1 MKRAVPNPLP
11 QGPQHY
17 WSQMVALT
25 RKGGFTI
32 TDIHK
37 ASSLRSR
44 QTVKAYVTFCAEA
57 GHVVAVDSQIT
68 SKNRLAFVYK
78 VINLRAEAPVQR
90 RESFTGDRGRR
101 CQQLWTAMRALR
113 TFTVRDLAIAAA
125 TDTIA
130 VSEATARTYVTALM
144 KAGYL
149 VEIGHRRQRGVQA
162 HWKLMPSFNTG
173 PLAPATIERGSA
185 VYDRNLSR
193 VVNLNPSETT
203 GRAA

>member
-32 TDIHK
+32 TEIYK
-37 ASSLRSR
+37 ASAMRSR
-44 QTVKAYVTFCAEA
+44 KTVKSYVTFCAEA
-57 GHVVAVDSQIT
+57 GHIEKVGEATT
-68 SKNRLAFVYK
+68 SKNRAAFIYRVL
-78 VINLRAEAPVQR
+78 NLRAEAPVQR
-90 RESFTGDRGRR
+90 RESFSGDRGRR
-101 CQQLWTAMRALR
+101 CQQIWTAMRALR
-113 TFTVRDLAIAAA
+113 TFTIRDIAIAAA
-125 TDTIA
+125 TDTIS
-130 VSEATARTYVTALM
+130 VSEATTRTYVTALM

-185 VYDRNLSR
+185 VYDRNLGR
-193 VVNLNPSETT
+193 VVNLNVSETT

>member
-25 RKGGFTI
+25 RKGGFTV

-37 ASSLRSR
+37 ACALRSR
-44 QTVKAYVTFCAEA
+44 NTVKAYVAFCAQA
-57 GHVVAVDSQIT
+57 GHLEKIAEETTV
-68 SKNRLAFVYK
+68 KNRAAFIYRVR
-78 VINLRAEAPVQR
+78 NLRAEAPVQR
-90 RESFTGDRGRR
+90 RDSFTGDRGRR

-113 TFTVRDLAIAAA
+113 SFTVRDLAIAAA

-130 VSEATARTYVTALM
+130 VPEATARTYVNALM

-162 HWKLMPSFNTG
+162 HWKLMPAFNTG
-173 PLAPATIERGSA
+173 PLAPATVERGTA
-185 VYDRNLSR
+185 IYDRNLER
-193 VVNLNPSETT
+193 VVNLNVSETT

>member
-1 MKRAVPNPLP
+1 MKRAIPNPLP

-17 WSQMVALT
+17 WSQMVAMS

-32 TDIHK
+32 TDIFK
-37 ASSLRSR
+37 ASSQRSR
-44 QTVKAYVTFCAEA
+44 KTVKSYVTFCAQA
-57 GHVVAVDSQIT
+57 GHVVAVASQLT
-68 SKNRLAFVYK
+68 SKNRLASVFK
-78 VINLRAEAPVQR
+78 VVNPRADAPIQR
-90 RESFTGDRGRR
+90 RDSFTGDHGRR

-113 TFTVRDLAIAAA
+113 LFTVRDLAIAAA

-130 VSEATARTYVTALM
+130 VSEATARTYVRALA

-149 VEIGHRRQRGVQA
+149 VEVGHRRQRGVQA

-173 PLAPATIERGSA
+173 PLAPAMVDHATAIF
-185 VYDRNLSR
+185 DRNLR
-193 VVNLNPSETT
+193 KVVNLNAPEAA